1 MTQPGEEPVVG
12 TLVRGCR
19 FEEVDVLER
28 EGIQAYRMPYDVGQY
43 MTRLEMASFSIMLL
57 KLNDEMKGYL
67 KAPCN
72 VAARWSF

>member
-1 MTQPGEEPVVG
+1 
-12 TLVRGCR
+12 
-19 FEEVDVLER
+19 
-28 EGIQAYRMPYDVGQY
+28 MPYDVGQY